1 MLSAP
6 LLQVHDLTIRF
17 GKNTSPVVEGISFS
31 VFPNEILAIIGE
43 SGSGKTISTLAITG
57 LLPHSAEIRGKIQ
70 FHDLNLRTLSEHQL
84 QQLRGHKISC
94 IFQEPMACFN
104 PIFPIGKQIAEA
116 RLQHFPQEKK
126 TIKNDV
132 IKLLHSLNFSQ
143 PEKVYQKF
151 PHELSGG
158 MLQRAMIAMSLVNQP
173 ELLIADEPT
182 TALDNKSQ
190 RMVLEILK
198 SLKNRHPLA
207 MIFITHDLKIAHYLA
222 DRIAVMKDGHLLE
235 IASRDAIFQ
244 NPKHP
249 YTQQLIKSIS
259 L

>member
-6 LLQVHDLTIRF
+6 LLQVHDLTVRF
-17 GKNTSPVVEGISFS
+17 GKNIPPVVDGVSFS

-57 LLPHSAEIRGKIQ
+57 LLPRSAGVSGQIQ
-70 FHDLNLRTLSEHQL
+70 FHNLNIRELSERQL
-84 QQLRGHKISC
+84 QQLRGRKISC

-116 RLQHFPQEKK
+116 RLQHFPNEKK
-126 TIKNDV
+126 NIKDDV
-132 IKLLHSLNFSQ
+132 IDLLRSLNFSH
-143 PEKVYQKF
+143 PEQVYQKF

-158 MLQRAMIAMSLVNQP
+158 MLQRTMIAMSLINRP

-182 TALDNKSQ
+182 TALDSKSQ

-198 SLKNRHPLA
+198 SLKNRYPLA

-235 IASRDAIFQ
+235 IAPCDTIFK
-244 NPKHP
+244 NPQHP